1 MEKREKKK
9 RANSMTHVRPQD
21 IINVAINAAYVALTL
36 ELESSFIIL
45 LILTKEGQ
53 LNLFDVILL

>member
-1 MEKREKKK
+1 
-9 RANSMTHVRPQD
+9 MTHIRPRD